1 MNKEDKTTRL
11 PVDGETLWTAI
22 VEPSLEG
29 SGALPPNPQ
38 FPETADSVPPPPE
51 IKELLEAFSTPVDL
65 NKLPGT
71 WP

>member
-1 MNKEDKTTRL
+1 MNREDKVTRL
-11 PVDGETLWTAI
+11 PVDGETLWTAT

-29 SGALPPNPQ
+29 SGALSPNPQ
-38 FPETADSVPPPPE
+38 FPERLDSIPPSPE

-65 NKLPGT
+65 DKLDGT